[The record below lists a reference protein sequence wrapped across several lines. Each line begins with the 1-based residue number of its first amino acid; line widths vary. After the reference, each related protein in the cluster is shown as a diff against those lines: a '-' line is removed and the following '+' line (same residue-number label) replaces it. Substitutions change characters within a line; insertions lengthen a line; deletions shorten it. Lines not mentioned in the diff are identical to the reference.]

1 LPNELKFDEKMKAV
15 DEQVQELLQKGAFV
29 KTEFSSDKFISNIF
43 QVQKKNGKLRPV
55 INLRKLNQ
63 YVEYH
68 HFKQENLKIV
78 LDLIQKKDFMTS
90 ADLTDA
96 YFSIEID
103 PEYRKFLFFMERAV
117 CIMFLKCFLLDLL
130 LLLEFLPSY

>member
-1 LPNELKFDEKMKAV
+1 MKAV
-15 DEQVQELLQKGAFV
+15 DEQVQELLQKGAIV

-43 QVQKKNGKLRPV
+43 LVQKKNGKVCPV

-63 YVEYH
+63 YEEYH

-78 LDLIQKKDFMTS
+78 LYLIQKN

-96 YFSIEID
+96 YYSIEID
-103 PEYRKFLFFMERAV
+103 PEYRNFLFFHGENS
-117 CIMFLKCFLLDLL
+117 IMFLKCFLLDLL
-130 LLLEFLPSY
+130 LLQVIKTCFCLIQRARQKML